1 MTSMKMLLVIA
12 MIATIVMLI
21 ARCGWLDCGLEVAGV
36 AAGVYAVFWCCVV
49 CRAWFD
55 VFEVLREG
63 RHVIPVAAGIMV
75 LLLFTRQ
82 LQEAMYPVWSCS

>member
-1 MTSMKMLLVIA
+1 MMMMTMLLVIA

-21 ARCGWLDCGLEVAGV
+21 ARCGWLDCGLGVAGV
-36 AAGVYAVFWCCVV
+36 AAGVCMVIWCCVV
-49 CRAWFD
+49 CRALCGACA
-55 VFEVLREG
+55 VLSEG
-63 RHVIPVAAGIMV
+63 RHVMPVAAGMV